1 MIQINLLPPAERRP
15 QWLVGR
21 MFTAAGVIVV
31 FVCVCLYGYIW
42 YQIRELE
49 VAIVQTHNQ
58 LELLRPLQAK
68 MLDAQTKK
76 QRLDAKNNILVA
88 LTRERLS
95 WYALAARLGIVT
107 PPEVWL
113 TEVAATD
120 NGAVRIKGMAA
131 AYPDLAAYVKK
142 LEQDDI
148 FAEPVLVK
156 AERDGDRT
164 ATRFEL
170 TVKVKGL

>member
-15 QWLVGR
+15 KWPLSR
-21 MFTAAGVIVV
+21 MFAAAGMVVV
-31 FVCVCLYGYIW
+31 FVCVCLYGYSW

-49 VAIVQTHNQ
+49 VAIAQTRNQ

-68 MLDAQTKK
+68 MIDAQTKQ

-88 LTRERLS
+88 LTRERQS
-95 WYALAARLGIVT
+95 WYALVARLGIVT
-107 PPEVWL
+107 PPQVWL
-113 TEVAATD
+113 TEVAAAE
-120 NGAVRIKGMAA
+120 NGAVRLKGMAA

-156 AERDGDRT
+156 AERDGART
-164 ATRFEL
+164 VTRFEL